1 MLNRLA
7 WLAVAC
13 LVLAPGAGASDL
25 ITNDAARQHGLERAW
40 FSQARMNPAR
50 YEVEDVVLDGDQLF
64 VLTTAGSLQ
73 AFDANTGEVLWS
85 RRIGNPGYPS
95 LGPVANENHVAL
107 SNGSSVYVL
116 HRDTGLEQLHHQ
128 ITSGIGGA
136 PALSDQYVFV
146 PQFSGRVDAIGL
158 ENPRPVPWYFTS
170 AGRIFQNAIAGPD
183 SIVWTTD
190 SGHLYVADPHAEG
203 VRYRFESSQPIVAP
217 ATLHS
222 GKIFA
227 ASTGG
232 YTYALDE
239 ATGRQLWR
247 HASGAP
253 ITKSPIALGETLF
266 VASDEPAL
274 HSLNAK
280 DGQPNWV
287 ARGVA
292 EFVSASEGRVYGL
305 DRLGNLIVL
314 DREHGVVR
322 SRARTN
328 GEYHAVL
335 NEQTDRLY
343 LVSKDG
349 LLQCFHEIGAEEPF
363 YHVPKVAKPKE
374 APEEK
379 TDSAEAEEVVPEQPK
394 PEPRQPPAVEAGP
407 DPFGGNA
414 DPFGDNP
421 FGGAIDDD
429 PFGME

>member
-1 MLNRLA
+1 MRGA
-7 WLAVAC
+7 G
-13 LVLAPGAGASDL
+13 APAGASDL

-40 FSQARMNPAR
+40 FSQARINPAR
-50 YEVEDVVLDGDQLF
+50 YEVEDVVLDGDRLF

-73 AFDANTGEVLWS
+73 AFDANTGEVVWS
-85 RRIGNPGYPS
+85 RRIGNPDYPS

-107 SNGSSVYVL
+107 VNGSSVYVL
-116 HRDTGLEQLHHQ
+116 HRDTGLEVLNRH

-170 AGRIFQNAIAGPD
+170 AGRIFQNAISSPN

-190 SGHLYVADPHAEG
+190 AGHLYVADPHAEG
-203 VRYRFESSQPIVAP
+203 VRFRFESATPIVAP
-217 ATLHS
+217 PTLHS
-222 GKIFA
+222 GKIFT
-227 ASTGG
+227 ASKGG

-239 ATGRQLWR
+239 ISGRQLWR
-247 HASGAP
+247 YASGAP
-253 ITKSPIALGETLF
+253 ITKSPVVLGDTLF
-266 VASDEPAL
+266 VASNEPAL

-280 DGQPNWV
+280 DGQPKWI

-349 LLQCFHEIGAEEPF
+349 LLQCFHEIGTEEP
-363 YHVPKVAKPKE
+363 YQHDPKVVKPQ
-374 APEEK
+374 AAQEEK
-379 TDSAEAEEVVPEQPK
+379 PDSGVVEEVVNETPK
-394 PEPRQPPAVEAGP
+394 PEPRQPEPVEAGP
-407 DPFGGNA
+407 DPFGG
-414 DPFGDNP
+414 DIDP
-421 FGGAIDDD
+421 FGGAADDFD
-429 PFGME
+429 PFGTE